1 VSQLVTG
8 EAVVLDIRTA
18 GVPSRALAALID
30 GVVQGILMLL
40 GTFLVGVA
48 AQWAS
53 PAATGGL
60 LIAVVLMVWLGYP
73 VALETLMRGRTLGK
87 MALGLRVVRDDGGAT
102 GFRHAITRGLLG
114 LFVEKPGITLGFAGL
129 LTALLNERGKRL
141 GDLLAGTV
149 VVQERV
155 GSSRTDTI
163 VMPAPLAGWAQ
174 SLDLSALPD
183 DLAESARAY
192 VGRVHSLTPQAQ
204 ADLGGRLA
212 SAVAAVVTPEPPPGV
227 PPWAYLSAVLAER
240 RRRSAYAEQPL
251 PPAPPTV
258 VAHGAPPAP
267 EPPAP
272 PPPTPSTPFAPPG

>member
-18 GVPSRALAALID
+18 GVPSRALAALLD
-30 GVVQGILMLL
+30 AGLQLVLMML
-40 GTFLVGVA
+40 GAFLVGVT

-60 LIAVVLMVWLGYP
+60 LIAVLLIVYLGYP
-73 VALETLMRGRTLGK
+73 VALETLLRGRTLGK
-87 MALGLRVVRDDGGAT
+87 MVLGLRVVRDDGGAI
-102 GFRHAITRGLLG
+102 GFRQAITRGLLG

-129 LTALLNERGKRL
+129 LTALLNERSKRL

-155 GSSRTDTI
+155 ASTRTDT
-163 VMPAPLAGWAQ
+163 VAMPPALAGWAL

-192 VGRVHSLTPQAQ
+192 LGRWHSLTPQAQ
-204 ADLGGRLA
+204 AELGTRLA
-212 SAVAAVVTPEPPPGV
+212 SSVAALVTPEPPPGV

-240 RRRSAYAEQPL
+240 RRRAGYAE
-251 PPAPPTV
+251 APPTP
-258 VAHGAPPAP
+258 APAPPAP
-267 EPPAP
+267 AVAYDVPQPPA
-272 PPPTPSTPFAPPG
+272 TPGPAPSSPFAPPG